1 MPSSRLITIG
11 AFALATSACTWVP
24 LQGGAA
30 AVRVLP
36 ANAATAGCT
45 QLGEIEVNVT
55 DRVAF
60 YERNPLRVRE
70 ELESMARNEAVGLG
84 ATAVR
89 PVAPPVDGSQRYTAW
104 RCPR

>member
-1 MPSSRLITIG
+1 MHPIRLIP
-11 AFALATSACTWVP
+11 AVVLALAASACTWVP
-24 LQGGAA
+24 LQSAAA

-60 YERNPLRVRE
+60 FDRNPLRVRE

-89 PVAPPVDGSQRYTAW
+89 PIAAPADGRQRFTAW